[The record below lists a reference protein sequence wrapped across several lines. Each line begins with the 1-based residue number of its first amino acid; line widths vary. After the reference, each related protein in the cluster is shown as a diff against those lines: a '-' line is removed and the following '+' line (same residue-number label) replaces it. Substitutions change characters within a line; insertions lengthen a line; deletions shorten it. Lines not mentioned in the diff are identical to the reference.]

1 MGMSGDRPSRRY
13 DVIAETRRRWGEAEK
28 RAIVEEASGACT
40 NVSAVARRHG
50 MKPSLLFRWKKD
62 LGASGMKPAAFVPM
76 ALAAP
81 EKTMFL
87 AGSLASSLAD
97 AEPAG
102 PAVSRSDIEIE
113 LANGRRVRVGTKA
126 DLAALKRIIAI
137 LEE

>member
-13 DVIAETRRRWGEAEK
+13 DVVADTRRRWSEDEK

-81 EKTMFL
+81 ERAMSI
-87 AGSLASSLAD
+87 AGSHVGSLAD
-97 AEPAG
+97 AEPG
-102 PAVSRSDIEIE
+102 RHAVSRSDIEIE

-126 DLAALKRIIAI
+126 DLAALQRIIAI

>member
-13 DVIAETRRRWGEAEK
+13 DVVADTRRRWSEDEK

-50 MKPSLLFRWKKD
+50 MKPSLLFRWKRD
-62 LGASGMKPAAFVPM
+62 IGTSAPEPTAFVPL

-81 EKTMFL
+81 EPVSI
-87 AGSLASSLAD
+87 AGSHVASLAD
-97 AEPAG
+97 AERAG
-102 PAVSRSDIEIE
+102 PAVPRSDIEIE
-113 LANGRRVRVGTKA
+113 LANGRRVRVGAKA

>member
-1 MGMSGDRPSRRY
+1 MAMSGDRPSRRY
-13 DVIAETRRRWGEAEK
+13 DVVAETRRRWSEAEK

-50 MKPSLLFRWKKD
+50 MKPSLLFRWKRD
-62 LGASGMKPAAFVPM
+62 IGTAGAELAAFVP
-76 ALAAP
+76 LAVTAP
-81 EKTMFL
+81 EPMSL
-87 AGSLASSLAD
+87 AGSVAD

-102 PAVSRSDIEIE
+102 PGVSRSDIEIE

-126 DLAALKRIIAI
+126 DLTALRRIITI

>member
-13 DVIAETRRRWGEAEK
+13 DVVAETRRRWSEAEK
-28 RAIVEEASGACT
+28 RAIVEEASAACT

-50 MKPSLLFRWKKD
+50 MKPSLLFRWKRD
-62 LGASGMKPAAFVPM
+62 FGAAGPKPCAFVPM

-81 EKTMFL
+81 ERPMSL
-87 AGSLASSLAD
+87 AGSLAD

-113 LANGRRVRVGTKA
+113 LANGRRLRVGTKA
-126 DLAALKRIIAI
+126 DMAALKRIIAI